1 MLLIWSQQQI
11 NNTTKLDKDFI
22 ENCKTIVGKKLVK
35 IHNKTA
41 YTPIVKLLI
50 KHHPLQINKYLYRYD
65 FVLVS
70 VILLIIKNI
79 YELI

>member
-41 YTPIVKLLI
+41 YMVNSYDRFDII
-50 KHHPLQINKYLYRYD
+50 KYYRIYRYD